1 MSLNVLAQAERS
13 RILLLPVKDD
23 RVVFEGYLRIKD
35 TPSGPRPYKFLVKKD
50 TVRYLPPDDSVK
62 LLRKARGIFVAE
74 GEEALEQRFVELL
87 NAYQLKHRRVSVCQ
101 HCLGERR
108 VTLLGDDSVSYRGSR
123 ICYRCAVDEI
133 NREAEFRGI
142 GRAGRRYL
150 AGILARRRDLD
161 EVMDLLN
168 LQRIDPELTRFDVI
182 PASEE
187 VASLSLDE
195 IEVPPQLRDH
205 LKSRLSKLL
214 PVQAMAVRK
223 GLLEGKSLLVVSAT
237 ATGKSLIG
245 EIAGIKNLMEGRGRL
260 LFLVPLVALANQ
272 KFEQLSAYSGLGFR
286 TSIKVGVSR
295 LRLGR
300 DFSLPTDL
308 DADIIAGTYEG
319 IDQVLRS
326 GRSLGKIGTVVID
339 EVHMLEDPERGHRL
353 SGMIARLR
361 FAAPRAQFIYL
372 SATVGNPAA
381 LARRLGAELV
391 EYEIR
396 PVPIERHLIFTSP
409 ADKLHL
415 IRRLVGAGASVRS
428 STGYRG
434 QTIIFTNSRKK
445 CFSLAQAIPG
455 AVAYHAGL
463 QYHERKRIEELF
475 AQGRINAVVTTSA
488 LAAGV
493 DFPASQVIFETLAMG
508 IEWLTVHE
516 FNQMLGRAGRPG
528 YHDRGLVYI
537 LAEPGRRYN
546 GPESEEEV
554 ALRLLSSSVEDVSPH
569 YEEEQQLEE
578 VLANTAVA
586 RSPED
591 LRELHRLTIGLNDL
605 NRSMEKLREKNLV
618 RGISPTRLGR
628 AVAAHFLSPEQADLV
643 IRGMEAGRSP
653 TEIAVDLEQFD
664 ALFLR
669 AAEQISFKIRMP
681 VAQRVFQGSFFD
693 LISSPDLLK
702 LDRRIQEECLRFARE
717 FMRCTCREAPYCG
730 CVERSVSMRI
740 LEMRSHGKSPA
751 EILKAFGDEY
761 GIYGYEGDL
770 INYLDQIVR
779 YLEAIE
785 AMARVL
791 GKMEIAADAARSR
804 RRIEG
809 TELDPKTR

>member
-1 MSLNVLAQAERS
+1 MSLNVLAHAEKS
-13 RILLLPVKDD
+13 RILLLPIKDD

-35 TPSGPRPYKFLVKKD
+35 TPNGPRPYKFLVKKD

-62 LLRKARGIFVAE
+62 LLRKARGIFVVD
-74 GEEALEQRFVELL
+74 GEESLEQRFVELL

-101 HCLGERR
+101 HCLTDRR
-108 VTLLGDDSVSYRGSR
+108 VTLLGEDSVSYRGAR

-142 GRAGRRYL
+142 GRAGRKYL
-150 AGILARRRDLD
+150 AGILARRRNLD

-168 LQRIDPELTRFDVI
+168 LQRIDPDLTRFDVI

-187 VASLSLDE
+187 VASLSIDDIQIPTE
-195 IEVPPQLRDH
+195 LRDF
-205 LKSRLSKLL
+205 LKRRLTNLL

-223 GLLEGKSLLVVSAT
+223 GLLEGISLLVVSAT

-245 EIAGIKNLMEGRGRL
+245 EIAGIKNLIEKKGRL

-272 KFEQLSAYSGLGFR
+272 KFEQLSAYSELGFS
-286 TSIKVGVSR
+286 TSIKVGLSR

-300 DFSLPTDL
+300 GFSMPTDL
-308 DADIIAGTYEG
+308 DADIIVGTYEG
-319 IDQVLRS
+319 IDRVLRS

-361 FAAPRAQFIYL
+361 YVARRAQFIYL

-381 LARRLGAELV
+381 LAKRLGAELV

-415 IRRLVGAGASVRS
+415 IRRLVSSGASVRS
-428 STGYRG
+428 STGYKG

-445 CFSLAQAIPG
+445 CFSIAQSILG

-475 AQGRINAVVTTSA
+475 AQGKINAVVTTSA

-546 GPESEEEV
+546 GTESEEEV

-569 YEEEQQLEE
+569 YEEQQQLEE
-578 VLANTAVA
+578 VLANTALA
-586 RSPED
+586 RSMEELKD
-591 LRELHRLTIGLNDL
+591 LHRLTIGLDNLDRALDL
-605 NRSMEKLREKNLV
+605 LRENNLV
-618 RGISPTRLGR
+618 RGTSPTRLGR
-628 AVAAHFLSPEQADLV
+628 VVAEHFLSPKEADVV
-643 IRGMEAGRSP
+643 IRGMEAGKSP
-653 TEIAVDLEQFD
+653 LEIAVDLEQFD
-664 ALFLR
+664 SLFLR
-669 AAEQISFKIRMP
+669 AAEQISYKIRMQ

-693 LISSPDLLK
+693 LISSPDLLN
-702 LDRRIQEECLRFARE
+702 LDRRIQDECLRFARD
-717 FMRCTCREAPYCG
+717 FMRCTCKEAPYCG
-730 CVERSVSMRI
+730 CVERSVSIRI
-740 LEMRSHGKSPA
+740 LEMRSQGMDPK
-751 EILKAFGDEY
+751 EILDAFSEEY

-785 AMARVL
+785 SMAKVL
-791 GKMEIAADAARSR
+791 GKVEIAENAARSK
-804 RRIEG
+804 RIIEEG
-809 TELDPKTR
+809 IAEE